1 MLYTSPRPEIH
12 LIPSHH
18 IISIYSTTV
27 LQSLPYFFVFE
38 QGVPKRRKG
47 GHTLTPFRRS
57 FQLKALVKWESCF
70 RRNHQ
75 HERAGHCY
83 EKSWTETNCG
93 RAQWYD
99 QWGAHDDGDDDD
111 CDHDGDH
118 DDDDDGDDD
127 DDDDGDMQVDS
138 DGNGEIDFE
147 EFLSMMAKK
156 LKETDLEEDIRE
168 AFRVFDKNSSG

>member
-27 LQSLPYFFVFE
+27 LQSLPCFLSLNKGLPKGGRVGTPLPLLGE
-38 QGVPKRRKG
+38 VSKRRRWSN
-47 GHTLTPFRRS
+47 F
-57 FQLKALVKWESCF
+57 F
-70 RRNHQ
+70 RRNDQ

-127 DDDDGDMQVDS
+127 DDDGDLQVDS